1 MNRLLYLAW
10 LRDWQRRPLQRLL
23 TVLGVLIAVAVVLA
37 VDLANQAA
45 QRAFERSMQQVAGA
59 ATHQILGPV
68 EGFPEIV
75 YRDLRLQGWR
85 DLAPVVEG
93 ALRLE
98 SGATVF
104 LLGIDPLAEAPFRG
118 GSGFF
123 DEGRVRRL
131 LVEPG
136 TVLIPEADWLEWG
149 WTGTE
154 QTLVLPGPA
163 SAWTIT
169 GLRVAQTLGDGRIW
183 VTDLATAQ
191 GLLQRHG
198 RLDRVDVRLDRVD
211 VQLDRVDVRLDRVDV
226 QLDRVDVRLDRMQV
240 PRHAERPGAGTAVD
254 AAGFA
259 TSEDA
264 LRALLPPGLDL
275 LPVAARSAA
284 SRELAQAFRINL
296 TAMSLLALLIAAFL
310 VYNTQAFSVLR
321 RMEVLASLR
330 LLGATRAQIFRLVWF
345 EALLTGALGTGL
357 GALAGIGLAQWLIG
371 PVARTVSD
379 HFFAVAVTSVTPRPL
394 ALLAIVLLG
403 LGLSLLAALAPAWEA
418 ARGQGMQRMGRM
430 ALEQRSRQATGW
442 LLASGALVMGLG
454 GVLIGTAWG
463 GLVGGFLAL
472 FLLVTGFLLG
482 VPWMLGWSLRAWDRS
497 RLALWSGP
505 LARLAGRSL
514 GQSLSR
520 SAPAVVAL
528 TLALAAAI
536 GVSVL
541 VGSFRVSVADW
552 LGQTLSSDLYVIAT
566 SPASARGAPALPG
579 EWIAQLA
586 AWPAVASV
594 STGSTL
600 EVVAE
605 GEMIRVFVLNPHPG
619 GLSALNLV
627 QGDPENL
634 EERLRTTD
642 AMLVTEAFAA
652 QRGLRL
658 GDRLSIATPMG
669 ERPFTLVGVYRDYSH
684 PGGAVLLLPERF
696 YAGPP
701 PRFSSMGLLW
711 RPDSDVDPGSGAK
724 SGTSLAALAVQLE
737 DWLREQPEPA
747 LLAWPER
754 IEEQSMAIFDRTFA
768 ITHLLRVI
776 TLIVAFVAILS
787 ALIALQMERARE
799 YAILRSNGLLTGG
812 VVRLALWQGL
822 YLGGFAAL
830 WSVPLGLGMGWV
842 LIEVINQAAF
852 GWRME
857 IRWPLWAILETLA
870 WGWGAA
876 LLASLYPAWRLA
888 NMPLVPALRVNV

>member
-68 EGFPEIV
+68 EGFPETV
-75 YRDLRLQGWR
+75 YRDLRLQGWQ

-93 ALRLE
+93 SLRLE

-118 GSGFF
+118 ASGFF

-191 GLLQRHG
+191 GLLQRLG
-198 RLDRVDVRLDRVD
+198 RLDRVDVRLDR
-211 VQLDRVDVRLDRVDV
+211 
-226 QLDRVDVRLDRMQV
+226 
-240 PRHAERPGAGTAVD
+240 A

-275 LPVAARSAA
+275 LPVAARAAA

-442 LLASGALVMGLG
+442 LLTGGALIMGLG

-482 VPWMLGWSLRAWDRS
+482 LPWMLGWSLRAWDRS
-497 RLALWSGP
+497 RLTLWSGP
-505 LARLAGRSL
+505 LVRLASRSL

-605 GEMIRVFVLNPHPG
+605 GEMIRVFVLDPHPG

-627 QGDPENL
+627 RGDPENL
-634 EERLRTTD
+634 EQRLRTTD

-658 GDRLSIATPMG
+658 GDRLYITTPTG
-669 ERPFTLVGVYRDYSH
+669 ERLFTLVGIYRDYSH

-711 RPDSDVDPGSGAK
+711 RPDSDADPGSDAT

-737 DWLREQPEPA
+737 DWLRQQPEPA
-747 LLAWPER
+747 VLAWPER